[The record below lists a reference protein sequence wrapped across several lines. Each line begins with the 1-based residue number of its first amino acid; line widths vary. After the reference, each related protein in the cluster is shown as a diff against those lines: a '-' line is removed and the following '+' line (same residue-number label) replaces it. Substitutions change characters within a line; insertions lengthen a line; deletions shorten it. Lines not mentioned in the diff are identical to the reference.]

1 MLHWNIYLYRH
12 ARPHTHKQPFIKG
25 AKSLEVMV
33 SFVYRGMN
41 VILSFS
47 PYFGTQ
53 HVSAIQNILLAKYTF
68 QKYIIFTQ
76 KATIKESTQPHRQ
89 PKQNEL
95 CLNVPRNRYSIN
107 TSKLAYL
114 MLGDDIY
121 WDNSERKKKNRTE
134 DQDEIILLL
143 FFVDFGQHYWSWA
156 WYIFIYRLCKGSIT
170 TKRQK

>member
-76 KATIKESTQPHRQ
+76 TATIKESTQPHRQ

-95 CLNVPRNRYSIN
+95 CFNVPRNRYSMN
-107 TSKLAYL
+107 TSKPAYL
-114 MLGDDIY
+114 TLGDEITQR
-121 WDNSERKKKNRTE
+121 ERKKQNGRSGPDYFTSVFC
-134 DQDEIILLL
+134 IFWSTLLKL
-143 FFVDFGQHYWSWA
+143 GMIYI
-156 WYIFIYRLCKGSIT
+156 YIFIYIGYAKGV
-170 TKRQK
+170 

>member
-76 KATIKESTQPHRQ
+76 TATIKESTQPHRQ

-95 CLNVPRNRYSIN
+95 CFNVPRNRYSMN
-107 TSKLAYL
+107 TSKPAYL
-114 MLGDDIY
+114 TLGDEITQR
-121 WDNSERKKKNRTE
+121 ERKKNRTK
-134 DQDEIILLL
+134 DQDQIISLL
-143 FFVDFGQHYWSWA
+143 FFVYFGQHYWSWA
-156 WYIFIYRLCKGSIT
+156 WYICIYIYIGYAKGV
-170 TKRQK
+170 